1 MTKKKSTA
9 KIVKKK
15 VTKKKAAKKPAAK
28 KKAAVRKA
36 PVKKKASAKKGA
48 KKAVSPEQR
57 YMMVR
62 DAAYYLAEKSGFTG
76 SSVEHWI
83 QAEKQIKAQLK
94 KK

>member
-1 MTKKKSTA
+1 MTKKKATA

-28 KKAAVRKA
+28 KKA

-48 KKAVSPEQR
+48 KKAVNPEQR
-57 YMMVR
+57 YKMIQ
-62 DAAYYLAEKSGFTG
+62 DAAYYLAEESGFIG
-76 SSVEHWI
+76 STVDHWTK
-83 QAEKQIKAQLK
+83 AEKQIKAQLK